1 MRQGQSLRIITA
13 LFVLLGALFG
23 GVPSAQAEI
32 YYWVVP
38 FPEPA
43 DTRYP
48 SAVSACAANHQY
60 YAAIHSASYEKL
72 EHKTIK
78 VSDTVFTCETLGF
91 NRNPY
96 SGQLEPYGRWSN
108 SAQRH
113 GDSCE
118 GQNYNSQT
126 GMCEAPEPQ
135 CPGDSVRQPDGSC
148 ALECEAPQ
156 VPNHVTMRC
165 EAPSLCPE
173 GQYWDFETES
183 CKWPEDDQ
191 CPTGSNWSPSL
202 KDCVCDGDGVLSNA
216 QGFRICMPPAADEC
230 TPDSPDFKGYY
241 NGYRP
246 FCSGEARCPPGTTY
260 GAVGKGDQL
269 EHVCIPN
276 QPPEDPECPGGSI
289 GNMGGERVCVP
300 KFNQEDPDCPTGFS
314 GTVNGEKVCQPDPDA
329 PPEDSDCKPGETPG
343 YVGKGSEL
351 KKVCVPEGYGPP
363 TCKAGTYPINNGN
376 DGFACVPVSGGA
388 GPGGTDDGTKP
399 KPKPGTDGGNG
410 NTGGGGGGGK
420 PGEDGEAK
428 PSTVGGESCAT
439 ELRCEGD
446 AIQCAI
452 LRKQKDQVCQWKFD
466 SEVQSQVEASL
477 SGPGYQL
484 DEKQVGVGSLFTE
497 ALNQGRWLPSTCP
510 AARSINIMGRSYS
523 FEWQPLC
530 HFAESI
536 GPLIVALASIFFAV
550 FIGRGIKGG

>member
-1 MRQGQSLRIITA
+1 M
-13 LFVLLGALFG
+13 
-23 GVPSAQAEI
+23 PSETQLSPKSSSGSPQFHCQYKNTYGNWQNSSSYVWRTGTEC
-32 YYWVVP
+32 
-38 FPEPA
+38 PA
-43 DTRYP
+43 GT
-48 SAVSACAANHQY
+48 
-60 YAAIHSASYEKL
+60 E
-72 EHKTIK
+72 
-78 VSDTVFTCETLGF
+78 
-91 NRNPY
+91 
-96 SGQLEPYGRWSN
+96 
-108 SAQRH
+108 
-113 GDSCE
+113 
-118 GQNYNSQT
+118 YNTQT
-126 GMCEAPEPQ
+126 GICEAPEPQ

-165 EAPSLCPE
+165 EAPPLCPE

-260 GAVGKGDQL
+260 GAVGKGDHL
-269 EHVCIPN
+269 EHVCVPN
-276 QPPEDPECPGGSI
+276 QPPEDPECPGGSV

-314 GTVNGEKVCQPDPDA
+314 GTVNGKKVCQPDPDA

-363 TCKAGTYPINNGN
+363 TCKAGTYPVNNGN

-388 GPGGTDDGTKP
+388 GPGGTDNGTKP
-399 KPKPGTDGGNG
+399 KPKPGDGKDDG
-410 NTGGGGGGGK
+410 NTGGGGGGGGK
-420 PGEDGEAK
+420 PGEEGEAK

-466 SEVQSQVEASL
+466 SEVQSQVEASV

-484 DEKQVGVGSLFTE
+484 DEKQVGVSSLFTE
-497 ALNQGRWLPSTCP
+497 ALSQGRWLPNNCP

>member
-1 MRQGQSLRIITA
+1 MSRSRSFIA
-13 LFVLLGALFG
+13 LFLLIASVGFYSAPSSAEDYFWRHNYTSPSFSSAVDACIAVFQLRAQHFPGISYSYIYINPNKPHEAACG
-23 GVPSAQAEI
+23 GTRSNGSDAGFIHSV
-32 YYWVVP
+32 
-38 FPEPA
+38 
-43 DTRYP
+43 TRYGDGCTAP
-48 SAVSACAANHQY
+48 AV
-60 YAAIHSASYEKL
+60 
-72 EHKTIK
+72 
-78 VSDTVFTCETLGF
+78 F
-91 NRNPY
+91 N
-96 SGQLEPYGRWSN
+96 L
-108 SAQRH
+108 
-113 GDSCE
+113 
-118 GQNYNSQT
+118 QT
-126 GMCEAPEPQ
+126 GACDTPEPQ
-135 CPGDSVRQPDGSC
+135 CPGDSVRQSDGSC

-165 EAPSLCPE
+165 EAPPLCPE

-260 GAVGKGDQL
+260 GAVGKGDHL
-269 EHVCIPN
+269 EHVCVPN
-276 QPPEDPECPGGSI
+276 QPPEDPECPGGSV

-343 YVGKGSEL
+343 YVGKGDEL

-363 TCKAGTYPINNGN
+363 ICKAGTYPVNNGN

-388 GPGGTDDGTKP
+388 GPGGTDNGTKP
-399 KPKPGTDGGNG
+399 KPKPGDGNG
-410 NTGGGGGGGK
+410 DGSTGGGGGGGK
-420 PGEDGEAK
+420 PGEEGETK

-466 SEVQSQVEASL
+466 SEVQSQVEASV

-484 DEKQVGVGSLFTE
+484 DEKQVGVSSLFTE
-497 ALNQGRWLPSTCP
+497 ALSQGRWLPNNCP
-510 AARSINIMGRSYS
+510 APRSVNIMGRSYS

>member
-1 MRQGQSLRIITA
+1 MCQARFYTYLLLPLLVILYSGLVHAEDYYWVIGSATA
-13 LFVLLGALFG
+13 PQY
-23 GVPSAQAEI
+23 PSAQAAFSALESSSSTTRHEI
-32 YYWVVP
+32 YSKSETSWGY
-38 FPEPA
+38 
-43 DTRYP
+43 R
-48 SAVSACAANHQY
+48 
-60 YAAIHSASYEKL
+60 SYR
-72 EHKTIK
+72 
-78 VSDTVFTCETLGF
+78 VSDGGYLGFGSINRKGSGCTSPAVYNPETGGCET
-91 NRNPY
+91 
-96 SGQLEPYGRWSN
+96 
-108 SAQRH
+108 
-113 GDSCE
+113 
-118 GQNYNSQT
+118 
-126 GMCEAPEPQ
+126 PEPQ

-148 ALECEAPQ
+148 ALECESPQ

-165 EAPSLCPE
+165 EAPPLCPE

-260 GAVGKGDQL
+260 GAVGKGDHL
-269 EHVCIPN
+269 EHVCVPN
-276 QPPEDPECPGGSI
+276 QPPEDPECPGGSV

-363 TCKAGTYPINNGN
+363 TCKAGTYPVNNGN

-399 KPKPGTDGGNG
+399 KPKPGDGDGS
-410 NTGGGGGGGK
+410 TGGGGGGGK
-420 PGEDGEAK
+420 PGEEGESN

-452 LRKQKDQVCQWKFD
+452 LRRQKDQVCQWKFD
-466 SEVQSQVEASL
+466 SEVQSQVEASV

-484 DEKQVGVGSLFTE
+484 DEKQVGVSSLFTE
-497 ALNQGRWLPSTCP
+497 ALSQGRWLPSNCP
-510 AARSINIMGRSYS
+510 APRSINIMGRSYS